1 VKLAL
6 LIECEIMTF
15 QAIQHWLG
23 MEELVHKMQLE
34 LMELEENQL

>member
-6 LIECEIMTF
+6 PIECEIMTF

-23 MEELVHKMQLE
+23 MEELVRNME
-34 LMELEENQL
+34 LVELEENQL